1 MHLTPIKSATELKLN
16 GVAVEFNTEGD
27 SVKEIVLSSHGQRF
41 VLKPGESYSQAIKI
55 FRADK
60 FKMEKRH
67 VLGGEFVGLTVDEAF
82 ESKFDAE
89 QRKNELARK
98 GDASGLTITE
108 KEVPVDAGVAVKA
121 ATADLD
127 MPF

>member
-1 MHLTPIKSATELKLN
+1 MHLSPIKTASELKLN

-27 SVKEIVLSSHGQRF
+27 SVKEIILSAHGQRF
-41 VLKPGESYSQAIKI
+41 IVKPSESYSSAIKI

-67 VLGGEFVGLTVDEAF
+67 VLAGEFCGLTVNEAF
-82 ESKFDAE
+82 DLKYDADT
-89 QRKNELARK
+89 RKSELGQK
-98 GDASGLTITE
+98 GDTSGLTITE
-108 KEVPVDAGVAVKA
+108 KEVPVDAGVAVKPA
-121 ATADLD
+121 AELD